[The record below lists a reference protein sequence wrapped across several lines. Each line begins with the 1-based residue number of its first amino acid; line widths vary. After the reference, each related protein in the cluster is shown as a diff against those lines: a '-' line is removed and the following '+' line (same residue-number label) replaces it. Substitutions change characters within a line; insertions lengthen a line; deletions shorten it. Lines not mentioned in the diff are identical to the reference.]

1 MEGFV
6 ATIGMFDGVHEGHR
20 FVLRQVVACAQQ
32 RGLQSMAITFDHTL
46 RHDDVLTPLDEKLL
60 LLSRTHID
68 KVEVLPFTA
77 ELKQMTARQFME
89 QVLKDRLGVKVL
101 LTGYDNRFGHNR
113 EEGFDDYVRY
123 GRELGIEVRSL
134 PPAPSNWRGSSNV
147 EEASPSG
154 GRMEGAV
161 SSSLIRKL
169 LKEGA
174 VSEASEAL
182 GYPYTIMGRVEH
194 GEHIGT
200 RLGFPTANLV
210 PVDSQQL
217 IPAPGVYA
225 VKVRLEHSMELKHG
239 MMNIGHR
246 PTFDGVRQTLEAHIF
261 QLHEDLYDQLLWVS
275 FVARLRDEQRFDS
288 IEALKE
294 QLQKDAAKAEETL
307 NIEH

>member
-20 FVLRQVVACAQQ
+20 FVLRQVVECAQE
-32 RGLQSMAITFDHTL
+32 RGLKSMAITFDHTL

-89 QVLKDRLGVKVL
+89 QVLKERLGVKVL

-123 GRELGIEVRSL
+123 GRELGIEVLQL
-134 PPAPSNWRGSSNV
+134 PAAPPRGV
-147 EEASPSG
+147 AVRG
-154 GRMEGAV
+154 GTI

-200 RLGFPTANLV
+200 RLGFPTANLM

>member
-20 FVLRQVVACAQQ
+20 FVLRQVVACAQE

-123 GRELGIEVRSL
+123 GRELGIEVLQL
-134 PPAPSNWRGSSNV
+134 PAAPPRGV
-147 EEASPSG
+147 AVRG
-154 GRMEGAV
+154 GTI

-294 QLQKDAAKAEETL
+294 QLQRDAAKAEETL

>member
-20 FVLRQVVACAQQ
+20 FVLRQVVACAQE

-123 GRELGIEVRSL
+123 GRELGIEVLQL
-134 PPAPSNWRGSSNV
+134 PAAPPRGV
-147 EEASPSG
+147 AVRG
-154 GRMEGAV
+154 GTI

-200 RLGFPTANLV
+200 RLGFPTANLM

-261 QLHEDLYDQLLWVS
+261 QLHENLYDQLLWVS